1 MTSVVS
7 ELNSGKKGVEAIESA
22 ARVHYDMASIHPFND
37 GNGRLARLLM
47 NLRLMRAGFHLT
59 VLRKEERRSY
69 YDALEAGNRG
79 NIKPLANLIAR
90 DVEKALDLYL
100 SAVD

>member
-47 NLRLMRAGFHLT
+47 NLRLMRAGSISLSCA
-59 VLRKEERRSY
+59 RKS
-69 YDALEAGNRG
+69 AGVITTRLKREIEG
-79 NIKPLANLIAR
+79 I
-90 DVEKALDLYL
+90 
-100 SAVD
+100 